1 MNKVEYLIISNKLD
15 YSTDLICYNLSKK
28 SLPYLRINRDQFT
41 EFDIEVD
48 IDYLIMYV
56 KLNNQ
61 CYEIS
66 NETLKAIY
74 FRAPVFYRT
83 MNRKYSLEDQVYRSQ
98 WGSFIRNL
106 TIFDKAKWINNPID
120 TYRAESKL
128 YQLKLAKECNLYI
141 PKTIVS
147 NSVPKSIEKNKK
159 YIIKSIDTAY
169 FITDDEE
176 MFMYSSLIDGS
187 ELIASNLNLAPVFI
201 QEYIFPKI
209 DIRVTV
215 VGKDIYAVKILNKN
229 KEGIKYD
236 WRKSQKDLLVYESFK
251 LPTSIEEMILKMMGN
266 LNLNFA
272 GIDLILSGTKYYFLE
287 INPTGE
293 WGWLVSTSNLAID
306 KSIVKLL
313 VGEDNE

>member
-1 MNKVEYLIISNKLD
+1 MNKIEHLIISNKLD
-15 YSTDLICYNLSKK
+15 YSTDLICYNLSEKNL
-28 SLPYLRINRDQFT
+28 SYLRINRDQFT
-41 EFDIEVD
+41 EFEIKVD
-48 IDYLIMYV
+48 IDKLIMDV
-56 KLNNQ
+56 KLKNQ
-61 CYEIS
+61 CFQIS
-66 NETLKAIY
+66 NETLKSIY

-83 MNRKYSLEDQVYRSQ
+83 MNRKYTLEEQVYRSQ

-106 TIFDKAKWINNPID
+106 TIFDKPRWINNPVD

-128 YQLKLAKECNLYI
+128 YQLKIAKECNLDI

-147 NSVPKSIEKNKK
+147 NFISEDIERNRK

-176 MFMYSSLIDGS
+176 MFTYSSLLDGN
-187 ELIASNLNLAPVFI
+187 ELMDSNLNLAPIFI

-215 VGKDIYAVKILNKN
+215 VGKDIYAVKILDKN

-236 WRKSQKDLLVYESFK
+236 WRKSKKDLLIYETFK
-251 LPTSIEEMILKMMGN
+251 LPNSIEEKILKMMKIF
-266 LNLNFA
+266 NLNFA
-272 GIDLILSGTKYYFLE
+272 GIDLILSDTTYYFIE

-293 WGWLVSTSNLAID
+293 WGWLASTSKISID